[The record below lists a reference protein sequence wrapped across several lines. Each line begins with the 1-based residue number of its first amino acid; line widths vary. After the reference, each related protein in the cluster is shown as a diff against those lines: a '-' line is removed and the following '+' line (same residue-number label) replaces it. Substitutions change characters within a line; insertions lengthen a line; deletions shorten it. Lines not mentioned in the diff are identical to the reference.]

1 MILSYLHRLLARIGA
16 WFKKAEFDR
25 ELDEELQ
32 THLSLLVEQNIRRGL
47 STEEAIREAR
57 LKNGNV
63 VSLREEHRN
72 TRGLPIVDTLL
83 QDLRYTF
90 RILRRDIGFAFFAI
104 FIVGLGIGASAIVF
118 SVFNT
123 LLLRPLPFTDAESLV
138 WIANRKSIPEQTT
151 QVGHILDAREA
162 NQSFTELAAYYAY
175 YNIGD
180 RKLTDAGEPE
190 RLTAVPVSENF
201 FHVLG
206 VEPQAGRVFS
216 ADECRIDGP
225 AAVILTDAL
234 WKRRFASSPEIIGK
248 TLQLNGQPVRVVGV
262 MPASFDFSSVFT
274 PGSRVDLFSPFPL
287 TKETDKMGNTSAVVG
302 RLKPGVSLESAQAE
316 FDILGQRLTAEH
328 QSDRNDY
335 QPALSRLKTHVTGRV
350 QSALIVLA
358 CAVGLVML
366 IVCANLSNLLLAR
379 NATRQKEMA
388 IRVALGAGRRRLIRQ
403 MLTESIVLSGAGAV
417 AGVAI
422 TVIGTRVL
430 TQLEAV
436 SIPLL
441 ATVQVDVGVLAFTLI
456 IAVVTGITFGLVPA
470 LQVPAIRVNETLKDT
485 NRGSSGGRKHA
496 WIRSSLVVTEVA
508 LACLLLVG
516 TGLLVRSFLR
526 VLDVDLGFQPE
537 RLATLRIDPSAEHS
551 TTQAKRNAYFDE
563 ALRLV
568 QNTPGIEACGLTD
581 VLPLEGDRS
590 WGVRGVGQVYEREHF
605 PTAFVRIVSN
615 GYFKAMGIPLL
626 AGRDFTEHD
635 NASSEKVII
644 INDTLARRLWP
655 GQNPIG
661 QRVTQDGG
669 RTVVGVVGGVRHVTV
684 EQESGSEMYLPIRQ
698 MDDFSAVE
706 LVVRTSLPEAT
717 AGATIRSALK
727 PLDPNLGS
735 KEFRLV
741 QQLVD
746 KATSPRRFVVMM
758 LAGFSGFSL
767 VLAALGIYAVI
778 SYSVQQRTQEIG
790 IRTALGASPGRLR
803 ARIMF
808 ETLRLAAIGLGIG
821 LCGSLIMTRSLDSLL
836 FGVNSYDPASFV
848 ITVIVLV
855 IVAALAGYLPARRAS
870 QIDPIQ
876 ALRAN

>member
-1 MILSYLHRLLARIGA
+1 LSHLHRLLARITA
-16 WFKKAEFDR
+16 WFHRADLDR
-25 ELDEELQ
+25 DLDEEIQ
-32 THLSLLVEQNIRRGL
+32 THFTLLVEQNLRRGL
-47 STEEAIREAR
+47 STEEATREAR
-57 LKNGNV
+57 LTMGNI
-63 VSLREEHRN
+63 VSLREDHRN
-72 TRGLPIVDTLL
+72 TRGLPLLDTLL

-104 FIVGLGIGASAIVF
+104 LIVGLGIGASAIVF
-118 SVFNT
+118 SVLNT
-123 LLLRPLPFTDAESLV
+123 LLLRPLPFKDAESLV
-138 WIANRKSIPEQTT
+138 WIANRKSVPEQTT
-151 QVGHILDAREA
+151 QVGHILDLREA
-162 NQSFTELAAYYAY
+162 NQSFSELAAYYAY

-206 VEPQAGRVFS
+206 VEPQVGRVFN

-234 WKRRFASSPEIIGK
+234 WKRRFASNSEIIGK
-248 TLQLNGQPVRVVGV
+248 TLQLNGKPVRVVGV
-262 MPASFDFSSVFT
+262 MPASFDFTSVFA

-287 TKETDKMGNTSAVVG
+287 TAETDGMGNTSAVVG
-302 RLKPGVSLESAQAE
+302 RLKPGVTLTSAQAE

-328 QSDRNDY
+328 STDRNDY
-335 QPALSRLKTHVTGRV
+335 QPILSPLKTHVTGRLRP
-350 QSALIVLA
+350 ALIVLA

-403 MLTESIVLSGAGAV
+403 MLTESVVISGAGAV

-422 TVIGTRVL
+422 ALIGTRVL
-430 TQLEAV
+430 AQLEAF

-441 ATVQVDVGVLAFTLI
+441 ANVQVDLGVLVFTLI
-456 IAVVTGITFGLVPA
+456 IAIVTGLTFGLVPA
-470 LQVPAIRVNETLKDT
+470 LQVPAIRVNETLKDS
-485 NRGSSGGRKHA
+485 NRGSSGGRKHTY
-496 WIRSSLVVTEVA
+496 IRSSLVVAEIA
-508 LACLLLVG
+508 IACLLLVG
-516 TGLLVRSFLR
+516 TGLLLRSFLR
-526 VLDVDLGFQPE
+526 VLDVDLGFQPQ
-537 RLATLRIDPSAEHS
+537 RLATLRIDPSSQYS
-551 TTQAKRNAYFDE
+551 TEARRNAYFDQ
-563 ALRLV
+563 ALLLV

-581 VLPLEGDRS
+581 VLPLEGNRS

-605 PTAFVRIVSN
+605 PSAFVRIVSN
-615 GYFKAMGIPLL
+615 GYFKTMGIPLL

-635 NASSEKVII
+635 GPSSEKVII

-655 GQNPIG
+655 GQNAVG
-661 QRVTQDGG
+661 QMVTQDGG
-669 RTVVGVVGGVRHVTV
+669 RRVVGVVGGVRHVTV

-698 MDDFSAVE
+698 TDDFSAVE

-717 AGATIRSALK
+717 AGTTIREALK

-735 KEFRLV
+735 KEFRSV

-746 KATSPRRFVVMM
+746 KATSPRRFIVMM
-758 LAGFSGFSL
+758 LAGFSGFAL

-790 IRTALGASPGRLR
+790 IRTALGASPGSVQK
-803 ARIMF
+803 RIML
-808 ETLRLAAIGLGIG
+808 ETLRLAAIGLCIG
-821 LCGSLIMTRSLDSLL
+821 LCGSLALTRSLGSLL
-836 FGVNSYDPASFV
+836 FGVNAHDPASFAG
-848 ITVIVLV
+848 TVIVLFV
-855 IVAALAGYLPARRAS
+855 VATLAGYFPARRAS
-870 QIDPIQ
+870 QIDPIN
-876 ALRAN
+876 ALRSN